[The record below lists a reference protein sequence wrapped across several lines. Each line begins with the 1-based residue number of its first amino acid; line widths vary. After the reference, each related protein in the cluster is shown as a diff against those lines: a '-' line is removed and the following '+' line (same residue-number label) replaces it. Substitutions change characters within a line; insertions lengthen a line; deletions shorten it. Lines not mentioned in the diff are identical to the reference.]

1 MLAVI
6 LAAGFGS
13 RLGHITQKVPKALI
27 SVGNKPLLVRN
38 IEILRDEGVN
48 KFVIVTGYKSVKL
61 RKRIKRTFPDL
72 NISFVHNYHYRDTN
86 NIFSL
91 YIAAKDIKEKFI
103 ILNSDIIFHRSIL
116 KKLLKLDSEN
126 LTISVDFRD
135 TIGEEEMK
143 VKVDG
148 DKVVRISKK
157 IDPKEADGEYIG
169 LAKVSEKA
177 VEDLKRS
184 LEETMRRKGK
194 GVFYEEVFQHMID
207 NGKVVNYTSTSG
219 LPWTEIDTPDDLK
232 FAREV
237 VYPRILE
244 LESENS

>member
-13 RLGHITQKVPKALI
+13 RLGHITQKIPKALV

-38 IEILRDEGVN
+38 IEVLRDEGVT

-61 RKRIKRTFPDL
+61 RKRVRRTFPEL
-72 NISFVHNYHYRDTN
+72 NIDFVHNYHYRDTN
-86 NIFSL
+86 NIYSL
-91 YIAAKDIKEKFI
+91 YIAAKDINERFI
-103 ILNSDIIFHRSIL
+103 IVNSDIIFHRDIL
-116 KKLLKLDSEN
+116 RNLLRAESDN

-135 TIGEEEMK
+135 EIGEEEMK
-143 VKVDG
+143 VKINK

-157 IDPKEADGEYIG
+157 IKPEDADGEYIG
-169 LAKVSEKA
+169 LAKVSDKA
-177 VEDLKRS
+177 VEDLKQAI
-184 LEETMRRKGK
+184 EETMRLKGK
-194 GVFYEEVFQHMID
+194 GVFYEEAFQHMID
-207 NGKVVNYTSTSG
+207 SGKIVNYSSTLG

-237 VYPRILE
+237 VYPKIVE
-244 LESENS
+244 LESGT